1 MSKEDN
7 VSYNTVD
14 VINQK
19 LSVLNSFRHLYY
31 LLKFK
36 RQFRDWLWERVR
48 KPKIESQYHPN
59 NLVKQL
65 VDEDTDLDAVLD
77 KW

>member
-19 LSVLNSFRHLYY
+19 LSVLNSFRHLY
-31 LLKFK
+31 FK